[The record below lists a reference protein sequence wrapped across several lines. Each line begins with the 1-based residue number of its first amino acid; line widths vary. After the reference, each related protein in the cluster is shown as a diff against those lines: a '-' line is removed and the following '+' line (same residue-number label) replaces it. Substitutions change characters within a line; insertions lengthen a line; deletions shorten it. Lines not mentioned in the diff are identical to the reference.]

1 MERTSAETK
10 QRLIEAATAE
20 FAAHGIAGAR
30 TGRIA
35 RSAGVNEAL
44 LFRYFGNKQE
54 LFELVYDRL
63 VKQAVE
69 NVVLDAGDLPGYAGA
84 LFDFYDRHAEV
95 LRLSIWARLERPD
108 VAVSLAVQSSTEA
121 KVRAIREAQSAGKVS
136 SRLQPAELLA
146 VIVQISL
153 AGTAASPE
161 LSADFDRE
169 QRRRSIVL
177 AVAAIAAP

>member
-1 MERTSAETK
+1 M
-10 QRLIEAATAE
+10 
-20 FAAHGIAGAR
+20 
-30 TGRIA
+30 
-35 RSAGVNEAL
+35 
-44 LFRYFGNKQE
+44 
-54 LFELVYDRL
+54 